1 MAGKESQR
9 KRDRRQ
15 EAFDMAEKYR
25 KKDQSRKDPKA
36 RGGVA
41 LHKKAYGGAE
51 CGAQKKKDSK
61 AKCKLAAGWGTPH
74 PGVGACKYHGG
85 CVPSHVKA
93 AASEEYRRLL
103 GTEMEINPYE
113 GIMWCIKIRA
123 GEVKWLGDRMAEL
136 DEEAW
141 VEETLVGKQFHLYAR
156 ERKDAMRDLTRYC
169 EMALRLGIAERY
181 VRLAETYGQLI
192 AQLIKRILEKLNLTD
207 EQKLEA
213 PKIVRQELLAIEGGG
228 QDLLEAATATKEA
241 A

>member
-9 KRDRRQ
+9 KRQRRQ

-25 KKDQSRKDPKA
+25 KKDQSKADPKA
-36 RGGVA
+36 PKGTRMHSKV
-41 LHKKAYGGAE
+41 YGAE
-51 CGAQKKKDSK
+51 CGAVKRKGRPGH
-61 AKCKLAAGWGTPH
+61 CKLAAGWGTSH
-74 PGVGACKYHGG
+74 PGVGACKHHGG
-85 CVPSHVKA
+85 NAPTHVKA
-93 AASEEYRRLL
+93 AATEEYRRLL
-103 GTEMEINPYE
+103 GSEMEINPFE

-136 DEEAW
+136 DEKAW

-192 AQLIKRILEKLNLTD
+192 AQLIQRILEKLNLTP
-207 EQKLEA
+207 EQQKDA

-228 QDLLEAATATKEA
+228 EDLLVEMNREAA
-241 A
+241 